1 MQHQVCYSRSDS
13 WKIQRFGRTGRKR
26 DGTIHALLSEERE
39 ELNIEKAENV
49 YREVQKQISK
59 GELYE
64 LYGDVERLLPDHM
77 KPECIEKVVEIQQYV
92 REKNSPKKKGPALQG
107 AKRKR
112 NDDIMRNIP
121 EGASTGFV
129 SVRDLLVKATT
140 KKKKVKLSKDFDAC
154 GEDDGTDEDI
164 ESGRIMVPPRR
175 TQSAAVNPS
184 ISSRTRATGK
194 SNLRK
199 SSTITESKSK
209 RSKPRLK
216 RKEGEPFTKQGMDNS
231 DDVDIQEGA
240 IPTYPHEQVT
250 LPTSR
255 LSVEISGDETE
266 DTLARR
272 KSPVKQ
278 THLRIIKSPTPERA
292 LPAKESNVAFVE
304 LTDSEHG
311 VLSPYPTHD
320 VSPSPIHGMPA
331 ERSSH
336 GDEDMGWLV
345 DDDDDNLQ
353 IEIVDSSPIMSGQG
367 QAPLERIQVGD
378 ESIQISRP
386 RISGTSA
393 SSKTLVDDSR
403 VEFIEQSPTTS
414 SKGKAKQL
422 QSLST
427 PPEVLASKNSNIPQF
442 FDSPVRQRI
451 KSPRSQSPAWVLS
464 SSPLYPTKDPE
475 SMLPPALTRRFPT
488 IPSASVQNVP
498 EPSYPIRPIGHQAKR
513 RRIVMDEAESPGIDE
528 PPPPSQRRLRQME
541 STPVNQQD
549 KKRPKLKHNKPS
561 LLSKSVNPLFDGEA
575 AHSGDEVSEGCSN
588 SDDMESESDRQ
599 FIKDSPLTQ
608 VSPSYE
614 QTQIYLRSLMTQRE
628 SEGRA
633 GPAFSRPIVRPKH
646 FGGIDGPRIE
656 HHPYG
661 GLPSSSPPADEE
673 LDNYEF
679 GSFVVADDDISYAV
693 DD

>member
-1 MQHQVCYSRSDS
+1 M
-13 WKIQRFGRTGRKR
+13 
-26 DGTIHALLSEERE
+26 LSEERE
-39 ELNIEKAENV
+39 ELNIEKAESV

-92 REKNSPKKKGPALQG
+92 REKNSPKKKGPG
-107 AKRKR
+107 TKRKR
-112 NDDIMRNIP
+112 NDDFMRNIP

-154 GEDDGTDEDI
+154 GEDDETDEDI
-164 ESGRIMVPPRR
+164 ESGRIVVPPRR
-175 TQSAAVNPS
+175 TQSATVNSSIPS
-184 ISSRTRATGK
+184 RSRATGK

-199 SSTITESKSK
+199 SATITERKSK
-209 RSKPRLK
+209 RSKPRLR
-216 RKEGEPFTKQGMDNS
+216 RKEGKPCTKEGTDNS
-231 DDVDIQEGA
+231 DDGDIQEGA
-240 IPTYPHEQVT
+240 IPTYPYEQVT

-255 LSVEISGDETE
+255 LSVGISGDEKE

-278 THLRIIKSPTPERA
+278 SNLRTINSPTPERA
-292 LPAKESNVAFVE
+292 VPAKERNMAFVE

-311 VLSPYPTHD
+311 ILSPHRTRD
-320 VSPSPIHGMPA
+320 VSPSLSPIHGTSA
-331 ERSSH
+331 KRSSH

-345 DDDDDNLQ
+345 DDDDDDNLQ
-353 IEIVDSSPIMSGQG
+353 IEIVDSSPITSRQR

-378 ESIQISRP
+378 ESMQISRP
-386 RISGTSA
+386 RISSTSA
-393 SSKTLVDDSR
+393 ASRTSVDDSR
-403 VEFIEQSPTTS
+403 VEFIEPSPTTS
-414 SKGKAKQL
+414 SKGKARQL
-422 QSLST
+422 QSLSGS
-427 PPEVLASKNSNIPQF
+427 PEVLASKNSNIPL
-442 FDSPVRQRI
+442 FDSPVCQRI
-451 KSPRSQSPAWVLS
+451 KGPKSPSPSPAWILS
-464 SSPLYPTKDPE
+464 SSPLYPTKDSE
-475 SMLPPALTRRFPT
+475 SMPPPALTRRFSS
-488 IPSASVQNVP
+488 IPSASVQAVP

-513 RRIVMDEAESPGIDE
+513 RRIVMDEANSSGIDE

-549 KKRPKLKHNKPS
+549 KKRPKVKRNKPS

-588 SDDMESESDRQ
+588 SDDVESESDRQ

-628 SEGRA
+628 DEGRS
-633 GPAFSRPIVRPKH
+633 GPAFSRPVVRPKH
-646 FGGIDGPRIE
+646 FGRIDGPRLP
-656 HHPYG
+656 HHPTG
-661 GLPSSSPPADEE
+661 WLPSSSPPPADEE
-673 LDNYEF
+673 LDSYEF